1 MTVIVTLG
9 PFLFFLPVTW
19 TCDVPVSQ
27 ALGPVSS

>member
-19 TCDVPVSQ
+19 ICDVPVSQ